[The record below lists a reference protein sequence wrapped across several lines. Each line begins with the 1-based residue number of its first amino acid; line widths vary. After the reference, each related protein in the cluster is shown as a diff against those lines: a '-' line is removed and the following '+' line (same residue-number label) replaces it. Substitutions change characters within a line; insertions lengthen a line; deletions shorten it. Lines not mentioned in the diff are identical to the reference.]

1 MHSTLFHIPT
11 IAPRHRPVALAL
23 AILGLALLILPAAQ
37 RPAEAA
43 SPIPDSP
50 ARVAQPGCEY
60 EWFFGTQ
67 ARPVDV
73 CPSTP
78 PISTA
83 LARLEFERG
92 EMIWV
97 QAEQAIYVLFR
108 DFQAPYWA
116 SYPDTFLE
124 GTPEREAGLVGP
136 LGLWQQP
143 RRGFGQLWR
152 EDAAVSE
159 RLGWAL
165 YEWEAS
171 YEGWLQ
177 KAETAE
183 GTLVFFMRDDN
194 KVYQLHPGPEGI
206 WELFTFLG

>member
-1 MHSTLFHIPT
+1 MRLTTYLRRIVPPPHFTVSALMTLSLALLV
-11 IAPRHRPVALAL
+11 APVLRPVAGAVPVPGSPTDM
-23 AILGLALLILPAAQ
+23 AQAA
-37 RPAEAA
+37 
-43 SPIPDSP
+43 
-50 ARVAQPGCEY
+50 CEY
-60 EWFFGTQ
+60 EWFFGAQ
-67 ARPVDV
+67 ARPVDT
-73 CPSTP
+73 CPGTP
-78 PISTA
+78 PIATD

-116 SYPDTFLE
+116 SYPDAFLE
-124 GTPEREAGLVGP
+124 GMPERDPSIVGP

-143 RRGFGQLWR
+143 RRGFGLLWR
-152 EDAAVSE
+152 EEATVSD

-165 YEWEAS
+165 KEWEAS

-183 GTLVFFMRDDN
+183 GPLVFLMRDDG

-206 WELFTFLG
+206 WDIFTFLG

>member
-60 EWFFGTQ
+60 EWFFGAQ
-67 ARPVDV
+67 ARPVDA
-73 CPSTP
+73 CPDTP

-152 EDAAVSE
+152 TTPTVRD

-165 YEWEAS
+165 REWEDA
-171 YEGWLQ
+171 Y
-177 KAETAE
+177 TATIQQTGAQGG
-183 GTLVFFMRDDN
+183 GTIYLT
-194 KVYQLHPGPEGI
+194 GPDGQI
-206 WELFTFLG
+206 YALTGDRSRWERFAP

>member
-1 MHSTLFHIPT
+1 MRLT
-11 IAPRHRPVALAL
+11 R
-23 AILGLALLILPAAQ
+23 LLILSLVLLALSVLPLLVAS
-37 RPAEAA
+37 A
-43 SPIPDSP
+43 SPAPDSP
-50 ARVAQPGCEY
+50 ADAAQAGCQY
-60 EWFFGTQ
+60 DWFFGAQ
-67 ARPVDV
+67 ARPVDA

-78 PISTA
+78 PISTD

-97 QAEQAIYVLFR
+97 QAEQTIYVLFR

-124 GTPEREAGLVGP
+124 GMPEREAGLVGP

-143 RRGFGQLWR
+143 RRGFGLLWR
-152 EDAAVSE
+152 QDATVSE

-165 YEWEAS
+165 EEWEAS

-177 KAETAE
+177 KAETPE

>member
-1 MHSTLFHIPT
+1 MRL
-11 IAPRHRPVALAL
+11 PRLL
-23 AILGLALLILPAAQ
+23 ILSLALLALPVLQPLAVS
-37 RPAEAA
+37 A
-43 SPIPDSP
+43 SPAPDSP
-50 ARVAQPGCEY
+50 ADTVQLDCQY
-60 EWFFGTQ
+60 DWFFGVQ
-67 ARPVDV
+67 ARPVDA

-78 PISTA
+78 PISTD

-97 QAEQAIYVLFR
+97 QAEQTIYVLFR

-116 SYPDTFLE
+116 SYPDAFFE
-124 GTPEREAGLVGP
+124 GMPEREAGLVGP

-143 RRGFGQLWR
+143 RRGFGLLWR
-152 EDAAVSE
+152 QDATVSE

-177 KAETAE
+177 KAETPE